1 MRRRSPLL
9 VHCVMFSFLF
19 SKKNRDVV
27 SVPPPRLPE
36 GLRIYA
42 VGDIHGRDDLFAE
55 LMDKIEADKT
65 ARPHPN
71 CGLILLGDLIDR
83 GPSSATVIERAIR
96 LRRDWPVFH
105 WLVGNHEEV
114 FIKALSGDVAAL
126 KFFCRI
132 GGEET
137 ILSYGIDHAT
147 YSRMT
152 YEELLVVLEQAVPAA
167 HRDFLAAG
175 EEMVLLGDYGFVHA
189 GLRPGV
195 ALDSQK
201 PSDLRWIRE
210 PFLSADGDF
219 GRFIVHGHT
228 ITQTVDERANR
239 LGIDTGAYASGV
251 LTAVAIENDERR
263 FLTT

>member
-1 MRRRSPLL
+1 
-9 VHCVMFSFLF
+9 MFASLF
-19 SKKNRDVV
+19 SKKSRDVV
-27 SVPPPRLPE
+27 SAPPPRLPE

-65 ARPHPN
+65 ARSHPN

-114 FIKALSGDVAAL
+114 FVKALSGDLAAL

-147 YSRMT
+147 YSRLT
-152 YEELLVVLEQAVPAA
+152 YEELLVMLERAVPTA

-210 PFLSADGDF
+210 PFLSADDDF

-239 LGIDTGAYASGV
+239 LGIDTGAYASGI
-251 LTAVAIENDERR
+251 LTAVVIENDERR
-263 FLTT
+263 YLTT

>member
-1 MRRRSPLL
+1 
-9 VHCVMFSFLF
+9 MFSSLF

-27 SVPPPRLPE
+27 SAHPPRLPD

-55 LMDKIEADKT
+55 LIGKIEADKI

-83 GPSSATVIERAIR
+83 GPSSAAVIERAIA
-96 LRRDWPVFH
+96 LRRDWRIFH
-105 WLVGNHEEV
+105 WLIGNHEEV
-114 FIKALSGDVAAL
+114 FIQSLDGDLAAL

-132 GGEET
+132 GGDET
-137 ILSYGIDHAT
+137 ILSYGIDRAA

-152 YEELLVVLEQAVPAA
+152 YEELLEVLLRAVPPV

-195 ALDSQK
+195 PLDCQRS
-201 PSDLRWIRE
+201 SDLRWIRE
-210 PFLSADGDF
+210 PFLSAADDF

-228 ITQTVDERANR
+228 ITDRVDERNNR
-239 LGIDTGAYASGV
+239 LGIDTGAYASGI
-251 LTAVAIENDERR
+251 LTAVVIENETRR
-263 FLTT
+263 YLTT